1 MIQIGGPTIRIV
13 TSPVHPPVYQIS
25 PHNWHNG
32 TFPTTTTITIMA
44 EAITTEDWPEIQP
57 QPEARRHSLRDH
69 LNTGVRVLGKPLFD
83 LP

>member
-1 MIQIGGPTIRIV
+1 
-13 TSPVHPPVYQIS
+13 
-25 PHNWHNG
+25 
-32 TFPTTTTITIMA
+32 MA